1 MENETI
7 QQGARLIEQ
16 LRALW
21 QRLFGPHNE
30 RAQSFGQLYEQVNN
44 LLWPMELWLVD
55 LYVEDGQTFA
65 IASDAGRLIRF
76 PVIVDGVEVMLGTP
90 VEVEQMFE
98 ARQRSSFSI
107 IRQADGAA
115 RWFAVAAAAVLNR
128 VGEVDS
134 RALFDDFIARA
145 RTEGYPTLD
154 FYHHDALN
162 FGRADWLARE
172 GNLLLASGVFDAD
185 SPLTG
190 AIIEAAEKGRGRW
203 GCSVAYEPTR
213 EPAMLDIGAGVTVP
227 VYDAGILRKIAVLP
241 EADAASWF
249 TALEVKR
256 TMDDRIRQ
264 ALVTLFGDEA
274 KADEFISGV
283 DDVNRAIAQRGL
295 IAREGNSEAKP
306 PATEPAPDAASS
318 GADAQPETEQA
329 QPEPETREVE
339 LSDELVAAIAA
350 RVPAPATVDLTPLQ
364 ASLDALTAQFAEV
377 SVRLESLERSEDAKK
392 QKWLAD
398 LPARAAAPQVKA
410 TYRPSVAKKTT
421 DDKTDYA
428 AVAEQSLARLPK
440 RNK

>member
-128 VGEVDS
+128 VGEIDS

-190 AIIEAAEKGRGRW
+190 AIIEATEKGRGRW

-213 EPAMLDIGAGVTVP
+213 EPAMLDIGAGVTIP

-274 KADEFISGV
+274 KAEAFISEV

-295 IAREGNSEAKP
+295 IAREGNGEATP
-306 PATEPAPDAASS
+306 PAPDVQP
-318 GADAQPETEQA
+318 DATQPDA
-329 QPEPETREVE
+329 EPETREVE

-428 AVAEQSLARLPK
+428 AVAEQSLARLPE

>member
-98 ARQRSSFSI
+98 ARQRSSFSV
-107 IRQADGAA
+107 IRQADGTA

-128 VGEVDS
+128 VGEIDS
-134 RALFDDFIARA
+134 TALFDDFIARA
-145 RTEGYPTLD
+145 SSEGYPTLD
-154 FYHHDALN
+154 FYHSDALN

-172 GNLLLASGVFDAD
+172 GNLLLASGVFNAG
-185 SPLTG
+185 SPL
-190 AIIEAAEKGRGRW
+190 ADAMIEAAEKGRGRW

-213 EPAMLDIGAGVTVP
+213 EPAMLDVGAGVTVP

-249 TALEVKR
+249 TVLEVKR
-256 TMDDRIRQ
+256 TRDDRIRQ

-274 KADEFISGV
+274 KAEAFISEV

-295 IAREGNSEAKP
+295 IAREGNGEATP
-306 PATEPAPDAASS
+306 PAPDVQP
-318 GADAQPETEQA
+318 DATQPDA
-329 QPEPETREVE
+329 EPETREVE

-350 RVPAPATVDLTPLQ
+350 RVPAPATVDLTPLR
-364 ASLDALTAQFAEV
+364 ASLDALTAQFAEM

-410 TYRPSVAKKTT
+410 TYRPSEAKKDA
-421 DDKTDYA
+421 DDKPDYA
-428 AVAEQSLARLPK
+428 AVAEQSLARLPE

>member
-1 MENETI
+1 MKAMI
-7 QQGARLIEQ
+7 KAGLGA
-16 LRALW
+16 
-21 QRLFGPHNE
+21 
-30 RAQSFGQLYEQVNN
+30 
-44 LLWPMELWLVD
+44 
-55 LYVEDGQTFA
+55 
-65 IASDAGRLIRF
+65 
-76 PVIVDGVEVMLGTP
+76 
-90 VEVEQMFE
+90 
-98 ARQRSSFSI
+98 
-107 IRQADGAA
+107 
-115 RWFAVAAAAVLNR
+115 
-128 VGEVDS
+128 
-134 RALFDDFIARA
+134 
-145 RTEGYPTLD
+145 
-154 FYHHDALN
+154 
-162 FGRADWLARE
+162 
-172 GNLLLASGVFDAD
+172 LLLASGVFNAG
-185 SPLTG
+185 SPL
-190 AIIEAAEKGRGRW
+190 ADAMIEAAEKGRGRW

-213 EPAMLDIGAGVTVP
+213 EPAMLDIGAGVTIP

-295 IAREGNSEAKP
+295 IAREGEGGQAAGETET
-306 PATEPAPDAASS
+306 PAT
-318 GADAQPETEQA
+318 DAQPETEQA

-428 AVAEQSLARLPK
+428 AVAEQSLARLPE

>member
-1 MENETI
+1 
-7 QQGARLIEQ
+7 
-16 LRALW
+16 
-21 QRLFGPHNE
+21 
-30 RAQSFGQLYEQVNN
+30 
-44 LLWPMELWLVD
+44 
-55 LYVEDGQTFA
+55 
-65 IASDAGRLIRF
+65 
-76 PVIVDGVEVMLGTP
+76 
-90 VEVEQMFE
+90 
-98 ARQRSSFSI
+98 
-107 IRQADGAA
+107 
-115 RWFAVAAAAVLNR
+115 
-128 VGEVDS
+128 
-134 RALFDDFIARA
+134 
-145 RTEGYPTLD
+145 
-154 FYHHDALN
+154 
-162 FGRADWLARE
+162 
-172 GNLLLASGVFDAD
+172 
-185 SPLTG
+185 
-190 AIIEAAEKGRGRW
+190 
-203 GCSVAYEPTR
+203 
-213 EPAMLDIGAGVTVP
+213 MLDVGAGVTVP

-274 KADEFISGV
+274 KAEAFISEV

-295 IAREGNSEAKP
+295 IAREGNGEATP
-306 PATEPAPDAASS
+306 PAPDVQP
-318 GADAQPETEQA
+318 DATQPDA
-329 QPEPETREVE
+329 EPETREVE

-410 TYRPSVAKKTT
+410 TYRPSVAKKVA

-428 AVAEQSLARLPK
+428 AVAEQSLARLPE